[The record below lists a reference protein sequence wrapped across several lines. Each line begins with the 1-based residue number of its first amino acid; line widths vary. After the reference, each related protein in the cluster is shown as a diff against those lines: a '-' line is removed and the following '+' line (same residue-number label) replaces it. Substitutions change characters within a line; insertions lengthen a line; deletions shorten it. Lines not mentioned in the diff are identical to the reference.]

1 MMTFALETQNI
12 QKIYSSGNLSV
23 TAVDHV
29 SIGVHPGEFVAL
41 VGPSGSGKTSLL
53 AILAGLLAPSSGSVV
68 IDGHDMVQLSDKA
81 RTQFRKEKIGFTFQ
95 SNNLI
100 PYLTAVE
107 NVELMLRLNGKNGKA
122 GRKRAQELLERLGL
136 GDRLNN
142 LPGQLSG
149 GQQQRVAIAR
159 ALVHDPAVVLA
170 DEPTASL
177 DTERANQ
184 VVETFAN
191 LIHEQN
197 RAGIMVTHDL
207 RMVKYVDT
215 VIQMMDGKVI
225 QILRDRHEIDALAG
239 SSQFGAPRAPRLEPV
254 RPAPLN
260 ILSGMPPLPQGAAL
274 APMGA
279 GD

>member
-1 MMTFALETQNI
+1 MTFALETHDI
-12 QKIYSSGNLSV
+12 KKVYSSGNLTV
-23 TAVDHV
+23 TAVENV
-29 SIGVHPGEFVAL
+29 SLGVRPGEFVAL

-53 AILAGLLAPSSGSVV
+53 AILAGLLAPTAGKVL
-68 IDGHDMVQLSDKA
+68 IDGHNLVNMSDKA

-95 SNNLI
+95 ANNLI
-100 PYLTAVE
+100 PYLTALE
-107 NVELMLRLNGKNGKA
+107 NVELMLRLNGKNGKQ

-136 GDRLNN
+136 GERLNN

-177 DTERANQ
+177 DTERAFQ
-184 VVETFAN
+184 VVETFAS

-215 VIQMMDGKVI
+215 VIQMVDGHVAY
-225 QILRDRHEIDALAG
+225 ILRDRVDIDAMAG
-239 SSQFGAPRAPRLEPV
+239 NSQYSPPRLA
-254 RPAPLN
+254 RPELVPMPQNTSFVTGFPTAVPL
-260 ILSGMPPLPQGAAL
+260 
-274 APMGA
+274 GA